1 MAICAIDEYWLSAV
15 GTGVSHL
22 RLHFQAPEI
31 AVEAVV
37 GADALS
43 GRVQYYPLSIIPP
56 FSVGRINLTH

>member
-1 MAICAIDEYWLSAV
+1 
-15 GTGVSHL
+15 VSHL